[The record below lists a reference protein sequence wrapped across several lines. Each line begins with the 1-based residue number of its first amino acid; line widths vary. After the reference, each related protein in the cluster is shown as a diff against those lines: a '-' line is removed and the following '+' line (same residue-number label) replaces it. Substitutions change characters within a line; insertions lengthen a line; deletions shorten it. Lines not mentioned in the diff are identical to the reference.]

1 VGEELAVAVAHR
13 ADRQADRQV
22 AAVVAAG
29 FVPAARRA
37 ATAADFLHDGGDAA
51 FDLDAVERLGQLG
64 GRPLDGIHLCF
75 DRLDARRE
83 FGILSEMRSLAS
95 AFSRSLFCFSSAST
109 RADRR
114 FISASTVVMSSA
126 AAGMAKPAA
135 RAAAIIF
142 VRMIS
147 SRPSCRRRRR

>member
-1 VGEELAVAVAHR
+1 MGEELAFAVAHR
-13 ADRQADRQV
+13 ADRQADAQV

-37 ATAADFLHDGGDAA
+37 ATADFLHDGGDAA

-64 GRPLDGIHLCF
+64 GRSPDRVYLRF
-75 DRLDARRE
+75 DRLDARCE
-83 FGILSEMRSLAS
+83 FGILLGNALAGQ
-95 AFSRSLFCFSSAST
+95 RLFEVLVLLFQRST

-126 AAGMAKPAA
+126 AAGMATPAA
-135 RAAAIIF
+135 RAAARTF
-142 VRMIS
+142 LRMIS
-147 SRPSCRRRRR
+147 TRPSCRHRRR